1 MGTGFPSD
9 SFSTAPD
16 PNHSSDILDPVSKS
30 LVSSHLHVVFG
41 EKEAC
46 SEPRD
51 RPGGHTDMAACRGCR
66 SRTQRLRRASGKTS
80 SDHPALLRVFL
91 WGHRD
96 TQWVV
101 APAGFLSRS
110 FSKSFSGHVCMN
122 THTLTCACTCS
133 HM

>member
-80 SDHPALLRVFL
+80 SDHPALLTVPRAHFSFL
-91 WGHRD
+91 
-96 TQWVV
+96 T
-101 APAGFLSRS
+101 S
-110 FSKSFSGHVCMN
+110 
-122 THTLTCACTCS
+122 
-133 HM
+133 